1 MKSQLEELQNGALPE
16 YTKKLKRLEGTYR
29 ERMRICAVIRDLEA
43 DMVEQD
49 FLNEKRSAVREF
61 EEQKVYLR
69 DQLIHELEEKQRMI
83 VSLPLNVLSKN
94 IISYFNPTIR
104 TLDSKIDIFH

>member
-1 MKSQLEELQNGALPE
+1 MDAHFSFT
-16 YTKKLKRLEGTYR
+16 TKTCTKQGFEFLGTYR
-29 ERMRICAVIRDLEA
+29 ERMRICAVIRDLEV

-49 FLNEKRSAVREF
+49 FMNEKRSAAREY

-83 VSLPLNVLSKN
+83 VSSKRFQN
-94 IISYFNPTIR
+94 QKMVTYRRKSGSMHACCII
-104 TLDSKIDIFH
+104 

>member
-1 MKSQLEELQNGALPE
+1 
-16 YTKKLKRLEGTYR
+16 
-29 ERMRICAVIRDLEA
+29 MRICAVIRDLEV

-49 FLNEKRSAVREF
+49 FMNEKRSAAREY

-83 VSLPLNVLSKN
+83 VSCKRFQNQIWLLGRPNFSGF
-94 IISYFNPTIR
+94 SD
-104 TLDSKIDIFH
+104 TLFFVFYLMRES

>member
-1 MKSQLEELQNGALPE
+1 
-16 YTKKLKRLEGTYR
+16 
-29 ERMRICAVIRDLEA
+29 MRICAVIRDLEV

-49 FLNEKRSAVREF
+49 FMNEKRSAAREY

-83 VSLPLNVLSKN
+83 VSSKRFLNQIWWLHTEEKVVQCMRVAQCDCIRRQHFLAIHLVLL
-94 IISYFNPTIR
+94 F
-104 TLDSKIDIFH
+104 LF

>member
-1 MKSQLEELQNGALPE
+1 MVHIQDLYYVKQGFAL
-16 YTKKLKRLEGTYR
+16 LGTYR
-29 ERMRICAVIRDLEA
+29 ERMRICAVIRDLEV

-49 FLNEKRSAVREF
+49 FMNEKRSAAREY

-83 VSLPLNVLSKN
+83 VSSTRFQNQMVTHTEEKVVQCM
-94 IISYFNPTIR
+94 
-104 TLDSKIDIFH
+104 

>member
-1 MKSQLEELQNGALPE
+1 MSHILFQPNSFQGSVVITYLCTMLNKQGFEFL
-16 YTKKLKRLEGTYR
+16 GTYR
-29 ERMRICAVIRDLEA
+29 ERMRICAVIRDLEV

-49 FLNEKRSAVREF
+49 FMNEKRSAAREY

-83 VSLPLNVLSKN
+83 VSS
-94 IISYFNPTIR
+94 IMRY
-104 TLDSKIDIFH
+104 

>member
-1 MKSQLEELQNGALPE
+1 MLNKQGFEFL
-16 YTKKLKRLEGTYR
+16 GTYR
-29 ERMRICAVIRDLEA
+29 ERMRICAVIRDLEV

-49 FLNEKRSAVREF
+49 FMNEKRSAAREY

-83 VSLPLNVLSKN
+83 VSSTRFQNQIWLHIEENVVQCMRVAYTQPPL
-94 IISYFNPTIR
+94 
-104 TLDSKIDIFH
+104 